1 VRENR
6 SQYAILGALT
16 LGPMSGYDLKQFADE
31 SVRHFWAE
39 SFGQIYPILRRLE
52 ADGLVAR
59 QPASPA
65 SAASGPPAARSAERP
80 TGRERI
86 VYGITDAG
94 RAALARWVGEPARH
108 DVGRIEVLLKLFF
121 ARNGPPGTAER
132 LLRAFRAEHATR
144 LERYAAVEQRLRADR
159 GGAADFPHWLAT
171 LSYGRHVSRALVAWC
186 DESLA
191 ALGGGPAPGA

>member
-59 QPASPA
+59 QPAPPA
-65 SAASGPPAARSAERP
+65 PAASGPP

-94 RAALARWVGEPARH
+94 RAALARWVGEPPH
-108 DVGRIEVLLKLFF
+108 HEVGRVEVLLKLFF
-121 ARNGPPGTAER
+121 ARNGPPGTAEH
-132 LLRAFRAEHATR
+132 LLRAFRAEHAAR
-144 LERYAAVEQRLRADR
+144 LERYAAVERRLRAER
-159 GGAADFPHWLAT
+159 GTFADLPYWLAT

-191 ALGGGPAPGA
+191 ALGDGPTPGA

>member
-1 VRENR
+1 VQENR

-16 LGPMSGYDLKQFADE
+16 LGPMSGYDLKQFTDE

-52 ADGLVAR
+52 AEGLVER
-59 QPASPA
+59 QPGLPA
-65 SAASGPPAARSAERP
+65 S
-80 TGRERI
+80 GRERI
-86 VYGITDAG
+86 VYAITNAG

-108 DVGRIEVLLKLFF
+108 EVGRVEVLLKLFF

-132 LLRAFRAEHATR
+132 LLRAFRAEHAAR
-144 LERYAAVEQRLRADR
+144 LERYAEVERRLRAER
-159 GGAADFPHWLAT
+159 GAFADLPYWLAT
-171 LSYGRHVSRALVAWC
+171 LSYGRHTSSALVTWC

-191 ALGGGPAPGA
+191 ALEGGSAPDG

>member
-39 SFGQIYPILRRLE
+39 SFGQIYPILGRLE
-52 ADGLVAR
+52 AEGLVER
-59 QPASPA
+59 QPGPA
-65 SAASGPPAARSAERP
+65 SG
-80 TGRERI
+80 GRERI
-86 VYGITDAG
+86 VYRITKAG
-94 RAALARWVGEPARH
+94 RAALARWVSEPAH
-108 DVGRIEVLLKLFF
+108 VEVGRVEVLLKLFF

-132 LLRAFRAEHATR
+132 LLRSFRAEHEAR
-144 LERYAAVEQRLRADR
+144 LERYAAVQERLHSEHRESADL
-159 GGAADFPHWLAT
+159 PYWLAT
-171 LSYGRHVSRALVAWC
+171 LSYGRHVSRALVDWC

-191 ALGGGPAPGA
+191 ALGDDPMSGG

>member
-1 VRENR
+1 MRENR

-16 LGPMSGYDLKQFADE
+16 VAPMSGYDLKQFADE

-39 SFGQIYPILRRLE
+39 SFGQIYPMLRRLE
-52 ADGLVAR
+52 ADGLVER
-59 QPASPA
+59 QPA
-65 SAASGPPAARSAERP
+65 PAA

-94 RAALARWVGEPARH
+94 REALVRWVTEPARH
-108 DVGRIEVLLKLFF
+108 EVGRVEVLLKLFF
-121 ARNGPPGTAER
+121 ARNAPPGTAAH
-132 LLRAFRAEHATR
+132 LLRAFRAEHVAR
-144 LERYAAVEQRLRADR
+144 LERYTAEDRRLRVERGSFADL
-159 GGAADFPHWLAT
+159 PYWLAT

-191 ALGGGPAPGA
+191 ALDAGSAPMPAGD

>member
-1 VRENR
+1 MRENR

-52 ADGLVAR
+52 ADGLVER
-59 QPASPA
+59 QPAPA
-65 SAASGPPAARSAERP
+65 VTGRA

-86 VYGITDAG
+86 VYGVTDAG
-94 RAALARWVGEPARH
+94 REVLARWVSEPARH
-108 DVGRIEVLLKLFF
+108 DVGRVEVLLKLFF
-121 ARNGPPGTAER
+121 ARNAPPGTAAR
-132 LLRAFRAEHATR
+132 LLGAFRAEHVAR
-144 LERYAAVEQRLRADR
+144 LDRYAAEEQRLRAER
-159 GGAADFPHWLAT
+159 AGFAADLPYWLAT

-191 ALGGGPAPGA
+191 ALDGGSAPSA

>member
-16 LGPMSGYDLKQFADE
+16 LGPMSGYDFKQFADE

-39 SFGQIYPILRRLE
+39 SFGQIYPMLRRLE
-52 ADGLVAR
+52 ADGLVER
-59 QPASPA
+59 QPA
-65 SAASGPPAARSAERP
+65 PAA

-86 VYGITDAG
+86 VYGITEAG
-94 RAALARWVGEPARH
+94 REALARWVSEPARH

-121 ARNGPPGTAER
+121 ARGAPPGTAGR
-132 LLRAFRAEHATR
+132 LLRAFRSEHVAR
-144 LERYAAVEQRLRADR
+144 LQRYAAEEQRLRAER
-159 GGAADFPHWLAT
+159 AEYADDLPYWLAT

-191 ALGGGPAPGA
+191 ALDGSSAPSV